1 MIKRDQLVLFLSGME
16 KPDESSHLDKGIPAQ
31 RIVAQGDMQHL
42 PTLITFLLSASAMD
56 LSPNCMI
63 SFVLNGFIPASP
75 CASSCA
81 AAWHWNGRRLWA
93 APCHHNTILLLMELC
108 CITACD
114 EYPGGKKFKLILC
127 CLLSP
132 FWNSRISH
140 RLLSPNTKCEIWE
153 QLQCAVIRRGDLL
166 WYCGWGFKCFSLQCF
181 FGDKRTAS
189 SLLGPFLWIILS
201 GCDGWSC
208 GAQWSVWRWPV
219 SEMISAPAACSPDVP
234 DSGATA
240 WHGHISTQF
249 WNIYHTFDNRST
261 FILWMLY
268 DSHFMKM
275 HHYQSS
281 GFTVEAGPLP
291 ALVPPYPLHSQKLA
305 ASITNFLGCQTA
317 TESQPSSR

>member
-1 MIKRDQLVLFLSGME
+1 MIKRNQLVLFLSGME
-16 KPDESSHLDKGIPAQ
+16 KTDESSHLDKGIPAQ

-75 CASSCA
+75 CASYCA
-81 AAWHWNGRRLWA
+81 AAWHQNGRRLWA

-153 QLQCAVIRRGDLL
+153 QLQCVVIRRGDLL

-201 GCDGWSC
+201 GFDGWSC
-208 GAQWSVWRWPV
+208 GAQWSVWRYICRCM
-219 SEMISAPAACSPDVP
+219 EMACVRDDLSSCGMFPRCARLWRNCLTWAYFHSVLEYLP
-234 DSGATA
+234 Y
-240 WHGHISTQF
+240 F
-249 WNIYHTFDNRST
+249 W
-261 FILWMLY
+261 
-268 DSHFMKM
+268 
-275 HHYQSS
+275 
-281 GFTVEAGPLP
+281 
-291 ALVPPYPLHSQKLA
+291 
-305 ASITNFLGCQTA
+305 
-317 TESQPSSR
+317 